1 MNRTSYCGDLR
12 ANHVTTAAKQTL
24 LGWIH
29 SRRDHGGVLFCDLR
43 DRSGLVQIVFQPTR
57 QALLAQAQSLGS
69 EFVVQVTGQL
79 TARPEGTR
87 NSKIPTGDVELIV
100 ETLEILNTSKSPP
113 FEISEYSE
121 AGEDVRLRYRYL
133 DLRRPPLQQNIRRRY
148 EVTKTIRRVLGDEG
162 FLEIETPFLT
172 KSTPEGARD
181 FLVPSRMTPGS
192 FYALPQS
199 PQLFKQILMV
209 GGYDKYFQ
217 IVRCFRD
224 EDLRADRQPEFTQV
238 DLEMSFV
245 DEQQVESVVERF
257 VGAAF
262 EAILGQGA
270 FPGAV
275 PHMSYDEAMNRFG
288 SDAPDM
294 RYGMELADFS
304 EIVKT
309 SGFQVFAKT
318 VAQGGT
324 VRGITLPAGGS
335 LSRKETDDLTQ
346 WANTM
351 GAKGLAWLKWTF
363 TGADSPIAKFF
374 QPGELQSIRE
384 KAQANEGDI
393 SFFVADSPGVAFKVL
408 GLLRRRLAESRK
420 LIPAGQWKFV
430 WIETF
435 PSFEWDGDTKRWNAV
450 HHPFT
455 SPHAEDWAI
464 LRQAVEGG
472 IGDPTKTPLDQV
484 RARAYDLVL
493 NGVEI
498 GGGSIRIHRS
508 EDQALI
514 FKLLQIP
521 PETAQLQFGFLLE
534 ALEYGAPPH
543 GGFAL
548 GLDRFVALLCGEPS
562 IRDIIAFPKTQK
574 GLDLMSNAPSPVSP
588 FQLRELGIK
597 TTGA

>member
-1 MNRTSYCGDLR
+1 MKRTSYCGELR
-12 ANHVTTAAKQTL
+12 KKDVGKSVTL
-24 LGWIH
+24 CGWIH
-29 SRRDHGGVLFCDLR
+29 SRRDHGGVYFCDLR
-43 DRSGLVQIVFQPTR
+43 DRTGIIQIVFKPENKEVFQV
-57 QALLAQAQSLGS
+57 AGGLGS
-69 EFVVQVTGQL
+69 EYVVSVTGKVSE
-79 TARPEGTR
+79 RPTGTQ
-87 NSKIPTGDVELIV
+87 NKNIPTGDVEV
-100 ETLEILNTSKSPP
+100 EVDQAGLTILNTSKPPP

-133 DLRRPPLQQNIRRRY
+133 DLRRPSLQTNMRRRH
-148 EVTKTIRRVLGDEG
+148 EVAQTIRQHMTQEG
-162 FLEIETPFLT
+162 FYEIETPFLT

-181 FLVPSRMTPGS
+181 FLVPARLSPGS

-209 GGYDKYFQ
+209 AGYDKYFQ

-245 DEQQVESVVERF
+245 DEQDVMETIERM
-257 VGAAF
+257 VAAAF
-262 EAILGQGA
+262 KAGIGQT
-270 FPGAV
+270 FPSPV
-275 PHMSYDEAMNRFG
+275 PHMSYDEAMSRYG
-288 SDAPDM
+288 SDAPDT
-294 RYGMELADFS
+294 RYGLELTDFS
-304 EIVKT
+304 DIVKT

-318 VAQGGT
+318 VADGGT
-324 VRGITLPAGGS
+324 VRGITVPGGAAF
-335 LSRKETDDLTQ
+335 SRKDTDDLTQ

-351 GAKGLAWLKWTF
+351 GAKGLAWIKWTAN
-363 TGADSPIAKFF
+363 GPESPIVKFF
-374 QPGELQSIRE
+374 QKPELEAMRT
-384 KAQANEGDI
+384 KASAPEGAI
-393 SFFVADSPGVAFKVL
+393 SFFVADKPALAFKVL
-408 GLLRRRLAESRK
+408 GLLRKRLAESQK
-420 LIPAGQWKFV
+420 LIPAGKWNFLWVEK
-430 WIETF
+430 F
-435 PSFEWDGDTKRWNAV
+435 PSFDWDEESKRWNAV

-455 SPHAEDWAI
+455 APFPEDWAKI
-464 LRQAVEGG
+464 RAALDGG
-472 IGDPTKTPLDQV
+472 VKGPGTNELDKV

-548 GLDRFVALLCGEPS
+548 GLDRFVALLSGEPS
-562 IRDIIAFPKTQK
+562 IRDVIAFPKTQK
-574 GLDLMSNAPSPVSP
+574 GVDLLSNAPSPVSDT
-588 FQLRELGIK
+588 QLRELGIK
-597 TTGA
+597 LKS